1 MAPWPRPMRR
11 HSTRLSVVW
20 TGKDPVRGVVSVEG
34 RTTLIVV
41 ARSAVRLSLVAGLLA
56 GVITAVPVAAQGIP
70 DDFSNLQVLPD
81 DISRRQLIGIM
92 GSFSDALGVG
102 CAHCHTVSDDLDS
115 PDDDFASDEK
125 ATKGKARAMMAM
137 VEAINADHIARLAD
151 RDERDL
157 GVACVTCH
165 AGKPAPVTLVQELT
179 WAVDE
184 GGFAAVK
191 ARYDELRED
200 YFGRGAYDFGPAS
213 LERVAQVLARSDADA
228 ALAVIALN
236 LEHHPESVP
245 SWLLK
250 GQIHTFEG
258 QTDVAVEAYERVL
271 ELEPGH
277 RAATQA
283 LERMREGGL

>member
-1 MAPWPRPMRR
+1 M
-11 HSTRLSVVW
+11 
-20 TGKDPVRGVVSVEG
+20 
-34 RTTLIVV
+34 IVV
-41 ARSAVRLSLVAGLLA
+41 ARFAVRLSLVAGLLVGA
-56 GVITAVPVAAQGIP
+56 ITVIPVAAQGIP
-70 DDFSNLQVLPD
+70 DDFSNLQLLPD
-81 DISRRQLIGIM
+81 DISRRQLIGVM
-92 GSFSDALGVG
+92 GRFSDALGVG

-125 ATKGKARAMMAM
+125 ATKGKARTMMAM

-151 RDERDL
+151 RDERNL
-157 GVACVTCH
+157 EVTCVTCH

-179 WAVDE
+179 WAVDD
-184 GGFAAVK
+184 GGFGAVK

-258 QTDVAVEAYERVL
+258 QTDAAVEAYEGVL

-283 LERMREGGL
+283 LERMREGRL

>member
-1 MAPWPRPMRR
+1 MRPPQDAPI
-11 HSTRLSVVW
+11 SVVR

-34 RTTLIVV
+34 RTPLIIV
-41 ARSAVRLSLVAGLLA
+41 ARSAARVSPLVGLLLGA
-56 GVITAVPVAAQGIP
+56 ITAVPVAAQGIP
-70 DDFSNLQVLPD
+70 DDFSNLQLLPD

-125 ATKGKARAMMAM
+125 PAKGTARAMMAM
-137 VEAINADHIARLAD
+137 LEAINADHIARLAD
-151 RDERDL
+151 RDERNFE
-157 GVACVTCH
+157 VACVTCH

-179 WAVDE
+179 WAADE
-184 GGFAAVK
+184 GGFGAVK

-213 LERVAQVLARSDADA
+213 LERVAQVLARNDADA

-245 SWLLK
+245 SWLLR

-258 QTDVAVEAYERVL
+258 QADAAVEAYERVL

-283 LERMREGGL
+283 LERMRGGGL